1 LHVEADGR
9 GPQHAEG
16 DAALLEG
23 PARGE
28 AVERPSRE
36 RERDVRRL
44 PKRATVPRA
53 QLVVACAPDVRQ
65 LVLGLARHPL
75 RGDPAVYLVGGGEAA
90 DVGTVA
96 GAQVEDDAARAARAR
111 ERCGHRSR
119 DDEEEKGGALPRP
132 HLATVKESVL
142 LKPPRLSAI
151 ESP

>member
-1 LHVEADGR
+1 
-9 GPQHAEG
+9 
-16 DAALLEG
+16 ALLEG

-44 PKRATVPRA
+44 RKRAPEPPAELEGASAHDERQLDPRLPRRPVRGD
-53 QLVVACAPDVRQ
+53 LVVD
-65 LVLGLARHPL
+65 
-75 RGDPAVYLVGGGEAA
+75 LVGGGEAA